1 MAEPWRMSATVL
13 AALIRDRQVAV
24 QEVIGMQ
31 RRQLLNLKRLV
42 ETA

>member
-1 MAEPWRMSATVL
+1 MLKVFWHPL
-13 AALIRDRQVAV
+13 GF
-24 QEVIGMQ
+24 GMP